1 MREEPKDSDR
11 WEIGGGHVMW
21 LVAPVCVALST
32 TLFAL
37 VRRPLW
43 MALWLAPVVVFS
55 LGAVIARR
63 RRHRPLYLV
72 CVALAGV
79 AALLA
84 AVAALMPAE

>member
-1 MREEPKDSDR
+1 MREEPRNADR
-11 WEIGGGHVMW
+11 WESGGGHVMW
-21 LVAPVCVALST
+21 LVAPVCV
-32 TLFAL
+32 AL

-43 MALWLAPVVVFS
+43 MALWLAPVVVLS
-55 LGAVIARR
+55 WCAVLARR

-72 CVALAGV
+72 CVALAAV

>member
-1 MREEPKDSDR
+1 MREEPRNADR
-11 WEIGGGHVMW
+11 WESGGGHVMW

-72 CVALAGV
+72 CVALAAV

-84 AVAALMPAE
+84 AVAAMMPAE

>member
-21 LVAPVCVALST
+21 LVAPACVAMNAA
-32 TLFAL
+32 LFAL
-37 VRRPLW
+37 VRRPAE
-43 MALWLAPVVVFS
+43 MALWLAPVVVLS
-55 LGAVIARR
+55 WCAVLARR

-72 CVALAGV
+72 CVALAAV